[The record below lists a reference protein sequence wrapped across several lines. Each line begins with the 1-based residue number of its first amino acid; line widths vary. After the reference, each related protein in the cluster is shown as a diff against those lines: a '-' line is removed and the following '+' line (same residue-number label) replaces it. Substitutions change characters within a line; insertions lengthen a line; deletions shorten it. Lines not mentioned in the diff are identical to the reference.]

1 MAVNRAALI
10 IAAAILSCC
19 GLTASAQPPPLA
31 RPQSTPTDTDTLKHY
46 EFLLESYRL
55 ADVRAAVRELSG
67 FSEAQVKQ
75 VTWRWFSAA
84 GAPRLTNATPDQLRL
99 AAMFHTDCAFALIWS
114 RRGSFKAHL
123 TLAQSLADAA
133 EPGTP
138 PTGSFRRRWYLA
150 ALMFLHR
157 AGQQRNVVEPIRDA
171 ALAAFPDDARILL
184 EAGAID
190 EDWAIR
196 LEPSPLYLFN
206 YEGLDKVRALR
217 QGYLYGADLYLKR
230 ALAADADLTEAALRL
245 AHVRAELGHRSDAA
259 AGFQQVLDSSSVP
272 EFRYLAA
279 LFLGQVQEADGRL
292 DDARRSY
299 RAALDLYPPSQVAR
313 TALAHMSFRQGQA
326 VDALALVREALT
338 IRAERDD
345 EDPWWRYPK
354 NQFLSFD
361 DLLVGLREEVRR

>member
-10 IAAAILSCC
+10 TAAAVLSCC
-19 GLTASAQPPPLA
+19 GLTAFAQPPPLA
-31 RPQSTPTDTDTLKHY
+31 RPQSMPTGTDTLKHY
-46 EFLLESYRL
+46 EFLLESYRV

-75 VTWRWFSAA
+75 VTRRWFSAA
-84 GAPRLTNATPDQLRL
+84 GAPGMTNATPEQLKL
-99 AAMFHTDCAFALIWS
+99 AAMLHTDCAFATLG
-114 RRGSFKAHL
+114 RRGALGEHL

-133 EPGTP
+133 EPGMP
-138 PTGSFRRRWYLA
+138 PAGSFRRRWYLT

-157 AGQQRNVVEPIRDA
+157 AGQRNLAETIRDA
-171 ALAAFPDDARILL
+171 ALAAFPTDARILL

-206 YEGLDKVRALR
+206 DEGLEKVRALR
-217 QGYLYGADLYLKR
+217 QGYLYGADLYLRR
-230 ALAADADLTEAALRL
+230 AVAADAALTEAALRL
-245 AHVRAELGHRSDAA
+245 AHVRAESGHRDEAA
-259 AGFQQVLDSSSVP
+259 AGLQQILDSPSVP

-279 LFLGQVQEADGRL
+279 LFLGQAHEADGRL
-292 DDARRSY
+292 DDARRLY
-299 RAALDLYPPSQVAR
+299 RAALDLYPRSQVAR
-313 TALAHMSFRQGQA
+313 TALAHMTFRQGQA
-326 VDALALVREALT
+326 ADALALVREALT
-338 IRAERDD
+338 IRAEKDD

-361 DLLVGLREEVRR
+361 DLLVGLREEARR